1 MTLYADT
8 AGERLDA
15 FLARSLDGLSRSAVQ
30 RLTEEG
36 CVTRN
41 GRPCKKND
49 RLEVGD
55 ELTVTLPE
63 TKPVEIAAK
72 EIPLEIV
79 YEDEDVAV
87 INKW

>member
-15 FLARSLDGLSRSAVQ
+15 FLARSLEGFSRSAVQ

-41 GRPCKKND
+41 GRPCRKND
-49 RLEVGD
+49 RLEIGD

-63 TKPVEIAAK
+63 VKP
-72 EIPLEIV
+72 PL
-79 YEDEDVAV
+79 
-87 INKW
+87 WSG

>member
-36 CVTRN
+36 CAI
-41 GRPCKKND
+41 CLASLED
-49 RLEVGD
+49 IHDLEARL
-55 ELTVTLPE
+55 
-63 TKPVEIAAK
+63 IAALTP
-72 EIPLEIV
+72 EEQIAFADMLVRI
-79 YEDEDVAV
+79 AASLH
-87 INKW
+87 

>member
-1 MTLYADT
+1 MILEASMD
-8 AGERLDA
+8 GERLDA

-41 GRPCKKND
+41 GRPCRKND
-49 RLEVGD
+49 RLEIGD

-63 TKPVEIAAK
+63 VKP
-72 EIPLEIV
+72 PL
-79 YEDEDVAV
+79 
-87 INKW
+87 WSG